1 MYVLFALLRKV
12 RDTRRAWAVL
22 GGEQFDAGRRR
33 GARVPDWKARPIKAQ
48 AERADG
54 ARLERL
60 AAALADLDY
69 AVRGGANVDAGTEL
83 TLMVAGA
90 ERAGR

>member
-1 MYVLFALLRKV
+1 MPPFIAKRI
-12 RDTRRAWAVL
+12 A
-22 GGEQFDAGRRR
+22 E
-33 GARVPDWKARPIKAQ
+33 

-60 AAALADLDY
+60 RGPGGPRLR
-69 AVRGGANVDAGTEL
+69 VRGGANVDTGTEL

-90 ERAGR
+90 ERTGG

>member
-1 MYVLFALLRKV
+1 MSCILSFLALCC
-12 RDTRRAWAVL
+12 
-22 GGEQFDAGRRR
+22 
-33 GARVPDWKARPIKAQ
+33 
-48 AERADG
+48 
-54 ARLERL
+54 L
-60 AAALADLDY
+60 ASALADLDY

>member
-1 MYVLFALLRKV
+1 MPPLIAKRIV
-12 RDTRRAWAVL
+12 
-22 GGEQFDAGRRR
+22 
-33 GARVPDWKARPIKAQ
+33 AQ

-90 ERAGR
+90 ERTGVG